1 MSRFILLP
9 CYLLLVMIQLVCEGI
24 MWMVCI
30 RWSNVVVVV
39 VNCDSNF
46 MFCYGVYQFRCY
58 LTREKKN
65 ACAIFLS
72 DN

>member
-1 MSRFILLP
+1 MSRCTFLP
-9 CYLLLVMIQLVCEGI
+9 SYLLLVLIQLVCEG
-24 MWMVCI
+24 MMGMVCT
-30 RWSNVVVVV
+30 RWSNLVVVV

-72 DN
+72 DS